1 MITRLNI
8 YENAEQTCV
17 ALATRLALLAQA
29 GGCVALSGGS
39 TPKLLFKIMAEQFPA
54 ANWNNLW
61 YFWGDE
67 RMVPSESQESNYGVF
82 YRELV
87 VPGVINS
94 NRIFATDFFPDTK
107 TALNNILK
115 KLKNTVPFVNGLPRF
130 DLIILGIGEDGHVAS
145 IFPDNLASFSVGEHN
160 GCAAQDSSGELAPD
174 SVSGRDTIASGTIA
188 EIVRHPVSGQQRITL
203 TGRTLNNACEV
214 AFLCTGEGKSGIVY
228 DIIKNKNM
236 NLPATHV
243 APQRVLNWYMDSFA
257 AQKLESYEK

>member
-1 MITRLNI
+1 MITRFNI

-17 ALATRLALLAQA
+17 ALATRLALLAQT
-29 GGCVALSGGS
+29 GGCVALSGGN

-82 YRELV
+82 YREFA
-87 VPGVINS
+87 VPAVIDGS
-94 NRIFATDFFPDTK
+94 RILATDFFPDTR
-107 TALNNILK
+107 TALTNILE

-145 IFPDNLASFSVGEHN
+145 IFPENLASFSLNEHN
-160 GCAAQDSSGELAPD
+160 GGSPDELTKDSLGTRDGIESGA
-174 SVSGRDTIASGTIA
+174 IA
-188 EIVRHPVSGQQRITL
+188 EIIRHPVNGQQRITL

-214 AFLCTGEGKSGIVY
+214 AFLCTGEGKSGIIY
-228 DIIKNKNM
+228 DIIKNRNM

-243 APQRVLNWYMDSFA
+243 APQRVLNWYMDGFA
-257 AQKLESYEK
+257 AQKIESYEK